1 MKTKK
6 ICAAIAL
13 LTCTALTACSKPVKT
28 SFNAYWRKVADTNET
43 VNFSGTETAE
53 YDVTFEEGTTSGL
66 SVKYTNGKYVTKLSA
81 KDGNYLYETKLTI
94 DVQYFFNDETTDVFS
109 DEVISS
115 VTFESTQKG
124 LKPLYSERK
133 SVMHTPVT
141 SSPTSLEG
149 AYVAYYSS
157 VVSDYATAQCT
168 ISSYE
173 NASFMTDETAKAEA
187 TITRDIPDDNDYSLI
202 DNEELLVAVRAIA
215 SSSSETVFVYNTAA
229 GALQKVQ
236 ISQEA
241 KKSTDFDFR
250 VVGKEEAA
258 STHTVSYVP
267 FTVAISGKNSG
278 SSQKVWVATDKETNE
293 YRNIIVQMETSVS
306 FGLGTLTYKL
316 NSVEF
321 LQD

>member
-94 DVQYFFNDETTDVFS
+94 DVQYSFNDETTDVFN

-173 NASFMTDETAKAEA
+173 DASFMTDETAKAEA
-187 TITRDIPDDNDYSLI
+187 T
-202 DNEELLVAVRAIA
+202 
-215 SSSSETVFVYNTAA
+215 
-229 GALQKVQ
+229 
-236 ISQEA
+236 
-241 KKSTDFDFR
+241 
-250 VVGKEEAA
+250 
-258 STHTVSYVP
+258 VP
-267 FTVAISGKNSG
+267 A
-278 SSQKVWVATDKETNE
+278 
-293 YRNIIVQMETSVS
+293 
-306 FGLGTLTYKL
+306 
-316 NSVEF
+316 
-321 LQD
+321 